1 MENTDLQKNKPA
13 IKQTWLRILLFM
25 LSWLFI
31 WILTQG
37 LAALLLSSIFN
48 VNLFNETGLTDDS
61 HLTFIKTLSVLI
73 TLGTSFL
80 IIFIFRRYV
89 DRKSIVS
96 MGYNIKGKLK
106 DIVWGIVVGFILISI
121 GFLTLLITNHLT
133 IESIN
138 FSWSLIIQSFFFFLI
153 AAIIEEIVFRG
164 YILNNLLSS
173 MKNKYLALL
182 ISSVLFAFVHGL
194 NPNLNLISIINLVI
208 AGLALGIT
216 YVYTKNLWFP
226 IFLHVSW
233 NYFQGPFFGFEVSG
247 MNAASIIKQ
256 NVIGSDLLTGGQFGF
271 EGSVILT
278 ILLFGMIIIT
288 DRIYNKKIQSFKS

>member
-1 MENTDLQKNKPA
+1 MENPDLQKNKPA

-61 HLTFIKTLSVLI
+61 YLTFIKTLSVLI

-80 IIFIFRRYV
+80 IIFIFRKYI

-96 MGYNIKGKLK
+96 MGYNIKGKLR
-106 DIVWGIVVGFILISI
+106 DIIWGIVVGFILISI

-133 IESIN
+133 IESIS
-138 FSWSLIIQSFFFFLI
+138 FSWSIIIQSFFFFLV

-216 YVYTKNLWFP
+216 YVYTKNLLFP
-226 IFLHVSW
+226 IFMHVSW
-233 NYFQGPFFGFEVSG
+233 NYFQGPIFGFEVSG
-247 MNAASIIKQ
+247 MNASSIIKQ

-288 DRIYNKKIQSFKS
+288 DRIYNKKIQLSKS

>member
-48 VNLFNETGLTDDS
+48 VNLFSETGLTDDS
-61 HLTFIKTLSVLI
+61 NLTFIKTLSELI

-80 IIFIFRRYV
+80 IIFVFRKYI
-89 DRKSIVS
+89 DRKSIIS
-96 MGYNIKGKLK
+96 MGYNIKGKLR
-106 DIVWGIVVGFILISI
+106 DIIWGIVVGFILISI

-133 IESIN
+133 IESIS
-138 FSWSLIIQSFFFFLI
+138 FSWSIIIQSFFFFLV

-194 NPNLNLISIINLVI
+194 NPNLNLISIINLII

-216 YVYTKNLWFP
+216 YVYTKNLLFP
-226 IFLHVSW
+226 IFMHVSW
-233 NYFQGPFFGFEVSG
+233 NYFQGPIFGFEVSG
-247 MNAASIIKQ
+247 INASSIIKQ
-256 NVIGSDLLTGGQFGF
+256 KVIGNDLLTGGQFGF

-288 DRIYNKKIQSFKS
+288 DRIYNKKIQLSKS

>member
-1 MENTDLQKNKPA
+1 MENTDLQKTKPA

-96 MGYNIKGKLK
+96 MGYNIKGKLG
-106 DIVWGIVVGFILISI
+106 DIIWGIVVGFVLISI

-133 IESIN
+133 IESVN

-182 ISSVLFAFVHGL
+182 ISSLLFALIHGL
-194 NPNLNLISIINLVI
+194 NPNLSIISLVNLVI
-208 AGLALGIT
+208 AGFALGIT
-216 YVYTKNLWFP
+216 YIYTKNLWFP

-233 NYFQGPFFGFEVSG
+233 NYFQGPIFGFEVSG

-288 DRIYNKKIQSFKS
+288 DRIYNKKIQLSKS